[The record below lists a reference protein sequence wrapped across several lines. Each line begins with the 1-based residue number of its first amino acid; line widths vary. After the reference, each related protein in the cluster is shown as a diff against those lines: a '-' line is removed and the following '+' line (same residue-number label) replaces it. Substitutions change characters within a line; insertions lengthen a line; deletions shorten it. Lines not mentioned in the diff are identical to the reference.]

1 VRFRLG
7 PVSEDPEFDP
17 EGDGWVRLRGPRPGH
32 LLLVAVPL
40 GLLMAGVVLF
50 FLSPILRFEAPEASL
65 SLSASLPDLLAAAA
79 AALVGFIILHEI
91 LHASP
96 TMVAGSSN
104 GAVAG
109 FWPRHLAPCVAFAG
123 ALSREA
129 QLFSGALPFVL
140 LTPLRFVVA
149 LVIPAATSWMAALSA
164 LNALG
169 SAADLLMLGLLGR
182 QAPGG
187 AVVRNQGL
195 ATGWRSAE

>member
-1 VRFRLG
+1 M
-7 PVSEDPEFDP
+7 
-17 EGDGWVRLRGPRPGH
+17 
-32 LLLVAVPL
+32 
-40 GLLMAGVVLF
+40 LMAGVVLF

-104 GAVAG
+104 GAVVG

-182 QAPGG
+182 QAPRG

-195 ATGWRSAE
+195 AAWWRSAE